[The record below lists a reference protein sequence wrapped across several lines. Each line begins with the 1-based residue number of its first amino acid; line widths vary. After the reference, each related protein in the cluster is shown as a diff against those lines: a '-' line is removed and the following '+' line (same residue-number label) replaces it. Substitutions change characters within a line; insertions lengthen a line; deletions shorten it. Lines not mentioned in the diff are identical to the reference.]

1 MAKKRK
7 KRKVLYHIYLRF
19 DPKPHL
25 GSLSLQTHTKKPA
38 YVHMYTCAH
47 YLTIE
52 GFKNFTFLLQL

>member
-7 KRKVLYHIYLRF
+7 KRKALYHIYLRF

-38 YVHMYTCAH
+38 YVHMYT

-52 GFKNFTFLLQL
+52 GFKNFTFLL